1 MQPYKVIRDTFR
13 EAYNLAEEKSPDS
26 STKVGAIVA
35 VPGGPILYGWNHFL
49 PGFGSDAD
57 LERPRKYMLI
67 EHAERHVVYQAAN
80 QGISLKGAC
89 MLCPW
94 AGCADCA
101 RAIILSGITTV
112 IAHNSALIK
121 TPPRWTEELKIAAQL
136 FEHSGVEYIRW
147 AGEVGDCK
155 NLFNGEY
162 WAP

>member
-67 EHAERHVVYQAAN
+67 EHY
-80 QGISLKGAC
+80 
-89 MLCPW
+89 
-94 AGCADCA
+94 
-101 RAIILSGITTV
+101 
-112 IAHNSALIK
+112 SAYIK

-136 FEHSGVEYIRW
+136 FEHSGVEYILL
-147 AGEVGDCK
+147 AGEVGDYK